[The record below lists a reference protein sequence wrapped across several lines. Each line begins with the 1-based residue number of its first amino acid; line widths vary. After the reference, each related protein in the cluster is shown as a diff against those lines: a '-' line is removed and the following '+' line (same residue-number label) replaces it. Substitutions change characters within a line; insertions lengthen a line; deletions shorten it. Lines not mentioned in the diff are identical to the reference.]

1 MLNKF
6 KRFYSIDQ
14 SEIITPPN
22 PCYSYEVTVLV
33 EENIVFTYTPCV
45 GSPTTITLNGDG
57 ITNPRIATLCCSTG
71 PSTTANPSKY
81 DIFIGDSCFVGA

>member
-22 PCYSYEVTVLV
+22 PCYSYVVTALV
-33 EENIVFTYTPCV
+33 EQNIVFTYTPC
-45 GSPTTITLNGDG
+45 GAGPTTITLNGDG
-57 ITNPRIATLCCSTG
+57 VTYPRIATLCCSTG
-71 PSTTANPSKY
+71 PSSTANPSKY
-81 DIFIGDSCFVGA
+81 SIDIGDSCEV